1 MALPTRK
8 GKIIW
13 ATCTGVSESDKWVTV
28 VMLVFKLW
36 AAELGLKIG

>member
-8 GKIIW
+8 KKIIW
-13 ATCTGVSESDKWVTV
+13 ATRPWSSESDTWVTG